1 MLTWSFCFPARSVSC
16 FILSLTSV
24 ISPPVS
30 AIPFFNN
37 WMSLVILF
45 ALSGLSTLFCKSLT
59 VKFKWAIWKRKRRS
73 KILFLKSYSV
83 SAYSDLG
90 PHIIEPVNT
99 SFTVVDSTKLLPS
112 HNGWGHCNVLLI
124 ALCRSL
130 IAHHSFPNHLELN
143 QNLSVFK
150 RPLKQGWHW
159 VDINIHVPYK
169 LQGTSLKQCILVVLK
184 CVFLPA

>member
-112 HNGWGHCNVLLI
+112 HNGWEHCNVLLI

-130 IAHHSFPNHLELN
+130 IARHSFPNHLELN

-159 VDINIHVPYK
+159 VDLNIHVPYISSRG
-169 LQGTSLKQCILVVLK
+169 LL
-184 CVFLPA
+184 